1 MEVVRRSLEGR
12 YALVTGGAGNL
23 GRAIALALLRD
34 GATVTLFGRNEER
47 LAAAVDELRG
57 AGTVRGFAG
66 DATAAASVMAAVD
79 AARGPDGTL
88 DICVTTVGGS
98 RAAPILELDEAAVVG
113 DLRLN
118 FVSAF
123 LAVRHSAPAIG
134 PRGGSI
140 VCVSSTAA
148 ARPIAQQAGYC
159 AAKAALEQFVRC
171 AAEELGRL
179 GIRVNAVRPG
189 LVPGNARA
197 DRLLTPEV
205 LAGFARETPL
215 GRAFGSP
222 ADVAAAVRYL
232 AGDESSWVT
241 GQALGVDGGLALRGQ
256 PALP

>member
-57 AGTVRGFAG
+57 AGTVRG
-66 DATAAASVMAAVD
+66 S
-79 AARGPDGTL
+79 RRRDGRRERHGCGRRSPWPRRTL

-123 LAVRHSAPAIG
+123 SPCATARRRSVRAAA
-134 PRGGSI
+134 RR
-140 VCVSSTAA
+140 CVSSTAA

-179 GIRVNAVRPG
+179 GIRVTPCGPG
-189 LVPGNARA
+189 SCPATRA
-197 DRLLTPEV
+197 PT
-205 LAGFARETPL
+205 AC
-215 GRAFGSP
+215 
-222 ADVAAAVRYL
+222 
-232 AGDESSWVT
+232 
-241 GQALGVDGGLALRGQ
+241 
-256 PALP
+256 